1 MTVQIS
7 DSRKYITEFIAT
19 AMMVLLGN
27 GSVANVDLKGTKGMA
42 SGWIVIAFGYCM
54 GVMMPALMFGNVSGN
69 HINPAYTLGLA
80 VSDMFPWKNVPMYIV
95 CQFCGAIFGQL
106 LVVVIY
112 RPYYQREDN
121 PNHILGS
128 FVTICNCDDG
138 TPKSRL
144 PAIINGFLN
153 EFVGSFVL
161 FFGATAL
168 TKNYFGVELAGNT
181 SNVGCMA
188 GLASS
193 LETAH
198 VGIGFLVLT
207 LVTSIGGPTGPALNP
222 ARDLGPRILHQLL
235 PQSILGPHKGDSKW
249 WYSWV
254 PVVAPITASM
264 AGVAVFKYIYL

>member
-1 MTVQIS
+1 MAMNFS
-7 DSRKYITEFIAT
+7 WSRKYTTEFIAT

-69 HINPAYTLGLA
+69 HINPAYTIGLA
-80 VSDMFPWKNVPMYIV
+80 VSDLFPWKRVPMYIV

-138 TPKSRL
+138 TPKSRI

-168 TKNYFGVELAGNT
+168 TKNYFGAELGDAYAG
-181 SNVGCMA
+181 GK
-188 GLASS
+188 ASS

-198 VGIGFLVLT
+198 IGIGFLVLT

-235 PQSILGPHKGDSKW
+235 PKSILGPHKADSKW
-249 WYSWV
+249 WYAWV

-264 AGVAVFKYIYL
+264 AGVAVFKHIYL

>member
-1 MTVQIS
+1 MVMNFS
-7 DSRKYITEFIAT
+7 LSRKYTTEFIAT

-80 VSDMFPWKNVPMYIV
+80 VSDLFDWEDVPMYIV

-138 TPKSRL
+138 TPKSRI
-144 PAIINGFLN
+144 PAMINGFLN
-153 EFVGSFVL
+153 EWVGSFVL

-168 TKNYFGVELAGNT
+168 TKNYFGAELADLDAFKG
-181 SNVGCMA
+181 GK
-188 GLASS
+188 ASS

-198 VGIGFLVLT
+198 IGIGFLVLT

-235 PQSILGPHKGDSKW
+235 PKSILGPHKADSKW
-249 WYSWV
+249 WYAWV

-264 AGVAVFKYIYL
+264 AAVAVFKHIYL